1 MVKRRVEVKLPSACP
16 GRHSNPVLFV
26 PLTPYVLVALGSTPL
41 QTRTHVDAWH
51 QCIMPGP
58 IILICSNI
66 KIMKYNYFF
75 IEIGIYRSRFDT
87 QYI

>member
-1 MVKRRVEVKLPSACP
+1 MTNATTFQRYDRANRSFFGAKTILLCHTWEQDGVV
-16 GRHSNPVLFV
+16 NMI
-26 PLTPYVLVALGSTPL
+26 
-41 QTRTHVDAWH
+41 TRTHDVDAWH

-66 KIMKYNYFF
+66 KIMKYNNFF
-75 IEIGIYRSRFDT
+75 IEIGIYKSRFDT